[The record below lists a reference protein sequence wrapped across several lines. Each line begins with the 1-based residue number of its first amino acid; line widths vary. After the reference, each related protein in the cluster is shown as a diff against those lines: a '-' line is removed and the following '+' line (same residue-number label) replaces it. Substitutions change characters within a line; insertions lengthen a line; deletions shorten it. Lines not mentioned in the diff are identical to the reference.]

1 MTRKELNRIRSQ
13 VNTVKTGYCNFSN
26 LPYKEKA
33 KYIEIGSNYGVYGWN
48 WTAYL
53 NTNNSILI
61 IDGYRN
67 F

>member
-1 MTRKELNRIRSQ
+1 MTRKELNRIKNN
-13 VNTVKTGYCNFSN
+13 VKIIKTGYCEYNN
-26 LPYKEKA
+26 LPYEEKQR
-33 KYIEIGSNYGVYGWN
+33 YVEIGTNYGVYGWN

-53 NTNNSILI
+53 NTNDSILI